1 MSYVKIEKTTTGLII
16 HDGSDFIKTKIL
28 EYFSLSNPLREF
40 FIYSGN
46 DKTKKP
52 IFGKNHDVIY
62 ITSGILDIKDDKLK
76 KELKHYKTIPTL
88 SPKHID
94 LKIDMKPRSQL
105 QEDCINKMISSN
117 TTSKLTIE
125 LRGGTGK
132 SFITVYA
139 ISKLGLKPLIIAP
152 TSLLKN
158 QWIEYFTDNGIPLSD
173 IATNIYDGPNKKITV
188 VTISA
193 LSIELNKDWS
203 KLLNVIKESRY
214 GVKVIDEAHLSLKSV
229 MRFDAICNIPRN
241 WYLSA
246 TLGRSSTDEDS
257 ILNRLFLDADRFIG
271 DGRYKEYQHQYINI
285 YLQDIYYNPSTQLCK
300 EYFKFGTK
308 GLIKASYYNMLM
320 NYKNGVPFINNIL
333 KMLKIAKKTETYN
346 GKVLL
351 LLPMLDIID
360 TVIKYMKRDPFFKN
374 NSISQINGKM
384 NLSERE
390 LAKESDYIL
399 STTQSVGTGIDIKN
413 LGCVINMDQA
423 ASAVITEQVVVRLRD
438 RGKECWY
445 FDVCDHVRQ
454 ARSFENWGRQR
465 RTIFPYI
472 PGVYPDMKKLP
483 DIRS

>member
-193 LSIELNKDWS
+193 LSIELNKDWN

-214 GVKVIDEAHLSLKSV
+214 GIKVIDEAHLSLKSV

-300 EYFKFGTK
+300 EYYKFGTK
-308 GLIKASYYNMLM
+308 GLIKASYYNM
-320 NYKNGVPFINNIL
+320 
-333 KMLKIAKKTETYN
+333 
-346 GKVLL
+346 
-351 LLPMLDIID
+351 
-360 TVIKYMKRDPFFKN
+360 
-374 NSISQINGKM
+374 
-384 NLSERE
+384 
-390 LAKESDYIL
+390 
-399 STTQSVGTGIDIKN
+399 
-413 LGCVINMDQA
+413 
-423 ASAVITEQVVVRLRD
+423 
-438 RGKECWY
+438 
-445 FDVCDHVRQ
+445 
-454 ARSFENWGRQR
+454 
-465 RTIFPYI
+465 
-472 PGVYPDMKKLP
+472 
-483 DIRS
+483 